1 MQKSIHRFSYFV
13 LPVDG
18 VCGCTDPRRMPGSF
32 LNAKTSCAAGI
43 SPSLF
48 QSTLYLRELKV
59 GHVKVPHAR
68 ARRSLGKLHAQR
80 QRQANTATYLAGIIS
95 AQHQTVPDQARSS
108 PYCCARVSHSKMKR
122 ANIDAL
128 EASTLWN
135 GHAVLLV
142 RFGSAALRFAAQCS
156 KRPQDYKPLRINYLL
171 ITQSPARHSSTQ

>member
-18 VCGCTDPRRMPGSF
+18 LCGCINPRRCRGLFPT
-32 LNAKTSCAAGI
+32 LRPVAQRGI
-43 SPSLF
+43 SPSLY
-48 QSTLYLRELKV
+48 QSTSYLRELKV

-80 QRQANTATYLAGIIS
+80 QGQANTATYLAGIIS
-95 AQHQTVPDQARSS
+95 AQLQTVPDQARSS
-108 PYCCARVSHSKMKR
+108 PYCFARVSHSKMKR

-135 GHAVLLV
+135 GHAVPL
-142 RFGSAALRFAAQCS
+142 LRFSCTTICS
-156 KRPQDYKPLRINYLL
+156 PMLQETTRL
-171 ITQSPARHSSTQ
+171 